1 MAVTKL
7 SNSGIKTGVLKY
19 DSMLAGNAAYDPAA
33 TWLIQ
38 RINGTGSAG
47 TITFSSIP
55 STYTSLQVRWMA
67 RSANNGGANE
77 TLYLRMNSSSTGY
90 AWHYLY
96 GYGTSASA
104 GGAATQAQIYVD
116 EFPGSTVTANIMGAG
131 IIDIHNYASTTQNK
145 TIRTFAGDD
154 RNGSGHAAL
163 YSGLWANTSAVTS
176 LTLYTA
182 SGQAFSTSTTFA
194 LYGMKG

>member
-1 MAVTKL
+1 ML
-7 SNSGIKTGVLKY
+7 NSLVGIIASSGGV
-19 DSMLAGNAAYDPAA
+19 AGGTAYESIASA
-33 TWLIQ
+33 T
-38 RINGTGSAG
+38 GTGSSG

-55 STYTSLQVRWMA
+55 STYVALQVRWMA
-67 RSANNGGANE
+67 RSASNGGANE
-77 TLYLRMNSSSTGY
+77 TLYLRMNSSSSGY

-96 GYGTSASA
+96 GYGASVSA
-104 GGAATQAQIYVD
+104 GGAATQTEIYVD
-116 EFPGSTVTANIMGAG
+116 EFPGSTVAASTMGVG

-163 YSGLWANTSAVTS
+163 YSGLWANTSAVNT

-182 SGQAFSTSTTFA
+182 SGQAFSTSTQFA
-194 LYGMKG
+194 LYGIKGA